1 LKERSQKKKSSPLQ
15 TTFPKLV
22 VFIESG
28 IVHLYI
34 NALKCENK
42 EQIEEVRI
50 KVEDEMLSQ
59 LFVHTI
65 DNILA
70 KVFMNKLA
78 EGETYH
84 N

>member
-1 LKERSQKKKSSPLQ
+1 MERSQKKKSSPLQ

-22 VFIESG
+22 VFIGSG
-28 IVHLYI
+28 IVHLHI

-42 EQIEEVRI
+42 EQIEDVRI
-50 KVEDEMLSQ
+50 KAEDEMLSQ

-65 DNILA
+65 DDILA
-70 KVFMNKLA
+70 KAFMNKLV

>member
-1 LKERSQKKKSSPLQ
+1 MSQKKKSSPLQ

>member
-1 LKERSQKKKSSPLQ
+1 
-15 TTFPKLV
+15 

-70 KVFMNKLA
+70 KVFMNKLT

>member
-1 LKERSQKKKSSPLQ
+1 M
-15 TTFPKLV
+15 

>member
-50 KVEDEMLSQ
+50 KVKDEMLSQ

>member
-1 LKERSQKKKSSPLQ
+1 
-15 TTFPKLV
+15 
-22 VFIESG
+22 
-28 IVHLYI
+28 
-34 NALKCENK
+34 LKCENK

>member
-1 LKERSQKKKSSPLQ
+1 MKERSQKKKSSPLQ

-50 KVEDEMLSQ
+50 KVKDEMLSQ

>member
-70 KVFMNKLA
+70 KVFMNKLT

>member
-1 LKERSQKKKSSPLQ
+1 
-15 TTFPKLV
+15 V
-22 VFIESG
+22 VFIGSG
-28 IVHLYI
+28 IVHLHI

-42 EQIEEVRI
+42 EQIEDVRI
-50 KVEDEMLSQ
+50 KAEDEMLSQ

-65 DNILA
+65 DDILA
-70 KVFMNKLA
+70 KAFMNKLV

>member
-1 LKERSQKKKSSPLQ
+1 VKERSQKKKSSPLQ

>member
-1 LKERSQKKKSSPLQ
+1 
-15 TTFPKLV
+15 

>member
-1 LKERSQKKKSSPLQ
+1 
-15 TTFPKLV
+15 V

>member
-1 LKERSQKKKSSPLQ
+1 MKERSQKKKSSPLQ

-70 KVFMNKLA
+70 KVFMNKLT

>member
-1 LKERSQKKKSSPLQ
+1 MKERSQKKKSSPLQ

>member
-15 TTFPKLV
+15 MTFPKLV